1 MGKRK
6 LLLLIVWLTTFVAVS
21 QQTDNQ
27 QITFTPRWKGV
38 KTIALADEVKVVR
51 ILADEALYEGNLRQN
66 PYFLFSLPVGFIA
79 ENIATSYEYLPSSEA
94 NLLIASTF
102 EGEKNFKIL
111 DQGENQALHVRGI
124 MQENGRLK
132 KLVSLTYRLVRA
144 PERRTTNNLGLQF
157 PNQSVLAN
165 GTWYK
170 LAVPQKG
177 MYRIDLALLNQMGI
191 AATAIDPRKIKIYS
205 NKGGMLHG
213 SNSTNRLSDLIELPI
228 MVTGESDGKFD
239 SEDRVIFYAE
249 GPHQWNL
256 VNGKFQHDLN
266 LYDDRHYVFLT
277 VGPGNGLRI
286 SNKATVS
293 APTTLDITTFDD
305 YQFWEKEERNFLKSG
320 RKWYG
325 EEFDIQLSRNYS
337 FNFPN
342 RNPASSVT
350 LTAALV
356 ARSYG
361 FSSTF
366 TLDFGNGQPQSVVLP
381 GLLSGPY
388 ANVGAEVTSSFN
400 FNPSGDGFNLN
411 LRYNKNATTSLG
423 WLDYLE
429 VQANRLLKPVGNQL
443 LFRSIEALNH
453 DLVRFKIEDAASG
466 YNVWEV
472 THPWTI
478 SALATSLNGSQLSF
492 TDSGKVLREYL
503 LWKGTDFAKPEYVGK
518 IQNQNLHGIAQADYV
533 IVGPSAF
540 LPAMNRLAEIHRKK
554 NGLTVAVASA
564 EAIYNEFSCGRQDL
578 TAIRDFVRVLWKK
591 QTTPA
596 SRPKNLLLMG
606 RASYDF
612 KDRIKNNTNFVP
624 GYQSESSLAPL
635 ATYCSDAYL
644 GFMDDSEG
652 FYDNQAFEQIDIG
665 IGRLPVTSLQMA
677 EQMVDKTDRYLSGAS
692 QTDARNMVSMVA
704 DDGDGNLHLDQ
715 TESISTLIKLRNPAL
730 NLEKVYLDAYNLQ
743 SLPGGNRYP
752 AVNAAINSRLSNGA
766 LLVNYI
772 GHGGINGWADERV
785 LTIPDINSWQNP
797 YGMPLFVTAT
807 CEFSRF
813 DEAERLSA
821 GELVLLNPNG
831 GAIGLLTTSRVT
843 FSGDNFALSSHLF
856 NNVMFQREADGSGLS
871 FGEIFRRT
879 VNVSLYSTNTR
890 NFTLLGDPALKL
902 PLPVNQSLALKLNNV
917 NIGPAA
923 DTLKALSKVTIS
935 GEIRTST
942 GTLIQDFNGIIY
954 PTVFDK
960 KTNTRTLG
968 NSRESLPIVF
978 SDQTSILF
986 KGRASVTNGL
996 YSFSFIVPK
1005 DIAYNFGYGRISLYA
1020 SETNGREANGFNDS
1034 IWVGG
1039 AATSFVT
1046 DNIGPQIRLHLN
1058 DNKFVSGG
1066 LVNDQPILLARL
1078 SDSSGINTV
1087 GNGIGHEI
1095 TAIINQN
1102 TNQPINLNRFYQS
1115 KLDDFREG
1123 EIRYPLSKLD
1133 PGTYTL
1139 RLKAWDVYNNSSEE
1153 QIEFVVADGQQLQI
1167 KNLLNY
1173 PNPFT
1178 TQTQFHFDHNRPG
1191 VPLEATLRIHSVSG
1205 QLVKSMKKSIQS
1217 VGTHEDSFQWDG
1229 FDEFG
1234 DRLGRGVYFYTIR
1247 LQSYDGQSVQAR
1259 QKLVLLK

>member
-6 LLLLIVWLTTFVAVS
+6 LLFLIVWLSTFFAAA

-27 QITFTPRWKGV
+27 LITFIPTWKGV
-38 KTIALADEVKVVR
+38 KSIALTDEVKVVR
-51 ILADEALYEGNLRQN
+51 IMADEALYEGNLRQI
-66 PYFLFSLPVGFIA
+66 PHFLIPLPDGYTA
-79 ENIATSYEYLPSSEA
+79 QNISTSYDFLSGSES
-94 NLLIASTF
+94 NLLSSMTLEA
-102 EGEKNFKIL
+102 GDYWKIL
-111 DQGENQALHVRGI
+111 DQGSNKAIRIKGI
-124 MQENGRLK
+124 IRENGSLK
-132 KLVSLTYRLVRA
+132 KLTSIRYQLTQLPQA
-144 PERRTTNNLGLQF
+144 RTSSSAGLQF
-157 PNQSVLAN
+157 PNRSVLSS

-170 LAVPQKG
+170 LAVNQSG
-177 MYRIDLALLNQMGI
+177 MYRIDQTLLNQMGI
-191 AATAIDPRKIKIYS
+191 SASSIDPRQIRIFS
-205 NKGGMLHG
+205 NKGGMLAG
-213 SNSTNRLSDLIELPI
+213 PNLSNRISDLVELPI
-228 MVTGESDGKFD
+228 FVTGESDGRFD
-239 SEDRVIFYAE
+239 ADDRVIFYAE
-249 GPHQWNL
+249 GPHQWKL

-277 VGPGNGLRI
+277 IGPGNGLRI
-286 SNKATVS
+286 TSKAPVS
-293 APTTLDITTFDD
+293 APGSLDITTFDD

-325 EEFDIQLSRNYS
+325 EEFDLQLSRNYS

-342 RNPASSVT
+342 RNTAIPVT

-361 FSSTF
+361 FSSSF
-366 TLDFGNGQPQSVVLP
+366 TLDFGNGQPQTVTLP

-388 ANVGAEVTSSFN
+388 ANVGAESSTSFT
-400 FNPSGDGFNLN
+400 FNPSGDGVNLN
-411 LRYNKNATTSLG
+411 LRFNKNATTSIG
-423 WLDYLE
+423 WLDFLE
-429 VQANRLLKPVGNQL
+429 VQASRNLQPVGNQM
-443 LFRSIEALNH
+443 LFRSIEALNQ
-453 DLVRFKIEDAASG
+453 DIVRFKIEDASNG

-472 THPWTI
+472 THPWAI
-478 SALATSLNGSQLSF
+478 AAMNTSTNGSQLSF
-492 TDSGKVLREYL
+492 TDSGRVLREYL
-503 LWKGTDFAKPEYVGK
+503 IWKGTDFARPDFVGRL
-518 IQNQNLHGIAQADYV
+518 QNQDLHGIAQADYV

-540 LPAMNRLAEIHRKK
+540 LPAMNRLAEIHRRK
-554 NGLTVAVASA
+554 NGLTVSVATT
-564 EAIYNEFSCGRQDL
+564 EAIYNEFSSGRQDL
-578 TAIRDFVRVLWKK
+578 TAIRDFMRVLWKK
-591 QTTPA
+591 QSSPA
-596 SRPKNLLLMG
+596 TRPKNLLLMG

-612 KDRIKNNTNFVP
+612 KDRVKNNTNFVP
-624 GYQSESSLAPL
+624 GFQSENSLAPL

-692 QTDARNMVSMVA
+692 QTDARNMVTMIA

-715 TESISTLIKLRNPAL
+715 TESISSLIRLRNPAL

-752 AVNAAINSRLSNGA
+752 AVNAAINSRMSNGA

-772 GHGGINGWADERV
+772 GHGGVNGWADERV
-785 LTIPDINSWQNP
+785 LTIPDINSWQSP

-821 GELVLLNPNG
+821 GELVLLNSNG

-856 NNVMFQREADGSGLS
+856 NNVMFQRETDGSGLS

-902 PLPVNQSLALKLNNV
+902 PLPSNQSLALKLNNV
-917 NIGPAA
+917 TIGPAA
-923 DTLKALSKVTIS
+923 DTLKALSKVTIT
-935 GEIRTST
+935 GEIRTGT
-942 GTLIQDFNGIIY
+942 GALIQDFNGIIY

-960 KTNTRTLG
+960 RTSTRTLG
-968 NSRESLPIVF
+968 NSRESIPTVF

-986 KGRASVTNGL
+986 KGRASVANGL

-1005 DIAYNFGYGRISLYA
+1005 DIAYNFGYGRVSLYA
-1020 SETNGREANGFNDS
+1020 SESNGREANGFNDS
-1034 IWVGG
+1034 IMVGG
-1039 AATSFVT
+1039 AATSFVA
-1046 DNIGPQIRLHLN
+1046 DNTGPQIRLYLN

-1066 LVNDQPILLARL
+1066 LVNDQPTLLARL
-1078 SDSSGINTV
+1078 NDSSGINTV

-1153 QIEFVVADGQQLQI
+1153 QIEFVVADGQQLKI

-1178 TQTQFHFDHNRPG
+1178 TQTRFHFDHNRPG
-1191 VPLEATLRIHSVSG
+1191 VPMEATLRIHSVSG
-1205 QLVKSMKKSIQS
+1205 QLVKSMKMTLQS
-1217 VGTHEDSFQWDG
+1217 AGTHDDSFQWDG

-1234 DRLGRGVYFYTIR
+1234 DRLGRGVYFYTIH
-1247 LQSYDGQSVQAR
+1247 LQSSDGQSVQAR

>member
-6 LLLLIVWLTTFVAVS
+6 LLLLIVWLTNFLAS
-21 QQTDNQ
+21 GQQTDNQ

-38 KTIALADEVKVVR
+38 KSIAITDEVKVVR
-51 ILADEALYEGNLRQN
+51 IVADEAFYDGNLRQN
-66 PYFLFSLPVGFIA
+66 PYFILAVPEGYA
-79 ENIATSYEYLPSSEA
+79 PQNISTSYDFLSTAESNSLSSVLTEPG
-94 NLLIASTF
+94 NGWS
-102 EGEKNFKIL
+102 IL
-111 DQGENQALHVRGI
+111 DNGFNQAIKVRGLVK
-124 MQENGRLK
+124 ENGSLKRLNS
-132 KLVSLTYRLVRA
+132 VSYRLVKA
-144 PERRTTNNLGLQF
+144 PQARTFTSSGLQF
-157 PNQSVLAN
+157 PNRSVLAN

-170 LAVPQKG
+170 LAVSQSG
-177 MYRIDLALLNQMGI
+177 MYRIDFALLNQMGI
-191 AATAIDPRKIKIYS
+191 SASSIDPRQIRIFS
-205 NKGGMLHG
+205 NKGGMLAG
-213 SNSTNRLSDLIELPI
+213 PNRSARISDLVELPI
-228 MVTGESDGKFD
+228 LVTGENDGRFD
-239 SEDRVIFYAE
+239 TDDRVIFYAE
-249 GPHQWNL
+249 GPHQWKL
-256 VNGKFQHDLN
+256 INGNFQHELN
-266 LYDDRHYVFLT
+266 LYDEKNYVFLT
-277 VGPGNGLRI
+277 IGPSNGLRI
-286 SNKATVS
+286 SNKAAVS
-293 APTTLDITTFDD
+293 SPATLDITNFDD

-325 EEFDIQLSRNYS
+325 EEFDLQLSRNYS

-342 RNPASSVT
+342 RNNAIPVTITAS
-350 LTAALV
+350 LV

-361 FSSTF
+361 FSSSF
-366 TLDFGNGQPQSVVLP
+366 SLDFGNGNPQSVTIP

-388 ANVGAEVTSSFN
+388 ANVGAESVSSFN
-400 FNPSGDGFNLN
+400 FNPPGDGFNLN
-411 LRYNKNATTSLG
+411 LRYNKNSATSIG

-429 VQANRLLKPVGNQL
+429 VQASRLLKPVGNQL
-443 LFRSIEALNH
+443 LFRSKEAISQ
-453 DLVRFKIEDAASG
+453 DVVRFRIEEASSG
-466 YNVWEV
+466 YNVWDV
-472 THPWTI
+472 TDPWKI
-478 SALATSLNGSQLSF
+478 SALNTSISSTQLTF
-492 TDSGKVLREYL
+492 TDSGKVLKEYV
-503 LWKGTDFAKPEYVGK
+503 LWRGTDFAKPDFVGRL
-518 IQNQNLHGIAQADYV
+518 QNQDLHGIAQADYI

-540 LPAMNRLAEIHRKK
+540 LPAMNRLAEIHRRK
-554 NGLTVAVASA
+554 NGLTVTVATT
-564 EAIYNEFSCGRQDL
+564 EAIYNEFSSGRQDL

-591 QTTPA
+591 QP
-596 SRPKNLLLMG
+596 SPSSHPKNLLLMG

-624 GYQSESSLAPL
+624 GFQSENSLAPL

-652 FYDNQAFEQIDIG
+652 FYDDQAFEQIDIG

-692 QTDARNMVSMVA
+692 QTDVRNMVTMIA

-715 TESISTLIKLRNPAL
+715 SESISNLIRLRNPAL

-752 AVNAAINSRLSNGA
+752 AVNAAINSRMSNGA

-772 GHGGINGWADERV
+772 GHGGVNGWADERV
-785 LTIPDINSWQNP
+785 LTIPDVNSWQNP

-821 GELVLLNPNG
+821 GELVLLNSSG

-856 NNVMFQREADGSGLS
+856 NNVMFQREGDGSGLS

-879 VNVSLYSTNTR
+879 VNVSLFSTNTR

-902 PLPVNQSLALKLNNV
+902 PLPNNQSLALKLNDV

-935 GEIRTST
+935 GEIRTGA

-960 KTNTRTLG
+960 KTSTRTLG
-968 NSRESLPIVF
+968 NSRESVPIVF

-986 KGRASVTNGL
+986 KGRASVTNGR

-1005 DIAYNFGYGRISLYA
+1005 DIAYNYGYGRVSLYA

-1034 IWVGG
+1034 ILVGG
-1039 AATSFVT
+1039 AATSFST
-1046 DNIGPQIRLHLN
+1046 DVVGPQIRLHLN

-1153 QIEFVVADGQQLQI
+1153 QIEFVVADGQQLKI

-1178 TQTQFHFDHNRPG
+1178 TQTRFHFDHNRPG
-1191 VPLEATLRIHSVSG
+1191 VPMEATLRIHSVSG
-1205 QLVKSMKKSIQS
+1205 QLVKSMKMNIQS
-1217 VGTHEDSFQWDG
+1217 AGTHDDSFQWDG

-1234 DRLGRGVYFYTIR
+1234 DRLGRGVYFYTIQ
-1247 LQSYDGQSVQAR
+1247 LQSSDGQSVQAR